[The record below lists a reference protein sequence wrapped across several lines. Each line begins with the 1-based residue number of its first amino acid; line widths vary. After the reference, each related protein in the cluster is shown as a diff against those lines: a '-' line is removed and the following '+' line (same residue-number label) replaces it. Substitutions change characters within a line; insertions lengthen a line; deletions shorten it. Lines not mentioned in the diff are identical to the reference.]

1 MSASGI
7 FRAAFLGAA
16 LSVAATTA
24 LAQEY
29 PNKPIKII
37 IPWGSGQSPDVI
49 MRAVGQ
55 GMSKHL
61 GQPVVVENKPGATG
75 AIGADF
81 VAASAPDGY
90 TLLDLATAYL
100 IGRGLRGQSFDANK
114 DLAPIAMVT
123 NSLTFLSVNS
133 KAMKGVRTLDDFV
146 AFAKA
151 NPQQVFHYGSSG
163 IGSSTHLAMALIAK
177 KFGLNANH
185 IPYKSGAPM
194 ITDYLSGQLIAM
206 VTDYTPLAAYVKSG
220 QVTPIMILQ
229 AQRTDQMPD
238 VPTARELGHPD
249 VEVVI
254 SHGLSA
260 PAGTPAPILEK
271 LAAAVKVA
279 LSDPEVMTPLRVT
292 GNRIVYTSLG
302 QYATALNESY
312 AKWMKFVQ
320 DNGIK
325 AE

>member
-1 MSASGI
+1 MSPI
-7 FRAAFLGAA
+7 KFLRTVFLGAA
-16 LSVAATTA
+16 LSVVATA
-24 LAQEY
+24 SVAQEF
-29 PNKPIKII
+29 PNKPIRII

-55 GMSKHL
+55 GMSKYL

-81 VAASAPDGY
+81 VAASPADGY

-100 IGRGLRGQSFDANK
+100 VGRGMRGQTFDATK

-123 NSLTFLSVNS
+123 NSLTLLSINP
-133 KAMKGVRTLDDFV
+133 KAIKNVRTLDEFV
-146 AFAKA
+146 AYTKA
-151 NPQQVFHYGSSG
+151 NPQHVMSYGSSG

-177 KFGLNANH
+177 KFNINSNH

-194 ITDYLSGQLIAM
+194 MVDYLSGQLAAM
-206 VTDYTPLAAYVKSG
+206 VTDFTPVAPYIKTG
-220 QVTPIMILQ
+220 QVIPLMVLTP
-229 AQRTDQMPD
+229 QRSDQMPD

-249 VEVVI
+249 VEVII
-254 SHGLSA
+254 SHGISA

-271 LAAAVKVA
+271 LAASVKAA
-279 LSDPEVMTPLRVT
+279 LSDPEVLTPLRVT
-292 GNRIVYTSLG
+292 GNRVVYVSLG

-312 AKWMKFVQ
+312 AKWMKFVT
-320 DNGIK
+320 DNNIK